1 MRILI
6 MDSYAPYVAVL
17 AHLLRRHH
25 WIDVVG
31 QACDSLNGLKLVD
44 ELRPDV
50 VLVDYSMPMMDG
62 ITFTRL
68 LKSKP
73 RPPKVVLMSFIIDS
87 YVEGDALAA
96 GVDAFIHKDGIHDQL
111 VPLLQLTM
119 QPADPDAQPAAD
131 AVRSVSPL
139 AGRGLS

>member
-1 MRILI
+1 MRILL

-17 AHLLRRHH
+17 THFLRRFH
-25 WIDVVG
+25 WIEVVG

-44 ELRPDV
+44 ELKPDL

-73 RPPKVVLMSFIIDS
+73 NPPKVVLMSFIVDGR
-87 YVEGDALAA
+87 VQGDALAA
-96 GVDAFIHKDGIHDQL
+96 GVDAFIHKDGIHGQL
-111 VPLLQLTM
+111 VPLLEVTM
-119 QPADPDAQPAAD
+119 RSTDPDEPIT
-131 AVRSVSPL
+131 VEP
-139 AGRGLS
+139 GRGASPQSGPGFS